1 MLNDGFQYIEQRDS
15 DDNITHAGVVSKKS
29 PFATADN
36 RGILDVI
43 SEDLR
48 VLYDDMSS
56 LSLAAM
62 KKDIEDIFNKMKT
75 DPTFAS
81 TTATAQAKLAL
92 QYAERAEKALA
103 STQDERKAVDEASG
117 HLQDAKSAI
126 DALQNITNTL
136 SKKVDETNASI
147 GRAETIRDAAK
158 ASETNAAASAESAKK
173 NADNTAAALD
183 AAKKWA
189 ESDASPD
196 GTADAKSS
204 KGWASDAAASASKSQ
219 EIEAKVQSVVDNAT
233 ETLKNSV
240 DESIIERASEAA
252 RKSVGDEAK
261 KAVENAVNE
270 SEAKMQ
276 IKYVAKE
283 DVIDAD
289 GKTWNISA
297 RNDGDGNVISATYLK
312 KADANFLALHG
323 KADSAAIA
331 DSVDWSAIKNT
342 PATYPPAAHNHDDS
356 YVKLGDVSTDAN
368 AFGKIPKVSSSG
380 SMEIGNA
387 IGLHSTASDITGA
400 SVKFDG
406 KSVAFDVPIAGN
418 LSGNADS
425 ATKDSAGQKIDSTYI
440 KGITSSGGIATILYG
455 DGHTKTFSVG
465 GGKLGLMVKEVIC
478 ISRDFVVPD
487 GVTKLFV
494 SGCAGGGGGAMGIAC
509 GGGGGESC
517 FRRVVNVTPGE
528 RIAVTIGIGGKG
540 CQKGNEGSGTK
551 QLNGNDAV
559 RGFDGCGDS
568 GTATVFGDHFTLK
581 PGRGAIYA
589 GNQTIYAGA
598 AGGIGGTAGSPAGI
612 MWPLGS
618 TDGTGMFT
626 GGNGGSSLFGI
637 GGAGGSSWRGQL
649 CCGGNAIGFG
659 GGGGGGGAYC
669 TSMTGN
675 IVAKFMEGGSGSNGI
690 IIVEWEV

>member
-136 SKKVDETNASI
+136 SKKVDETNA
-147 GRAETIRDAAK
+147 
-158 ASETNAAASAESAKK
+158 
-173 NADNTAAALD
+173 ALD

-204 KGWASDAAASASKSQ
+204 KSWASDAAASASKSQ

-297 RNDGDGNVISATYLK
+297 KNDGDGNVISATYLK

-342 PATYPPAAHNHDDS
+342 PAMYPPAAHNHDDS

-387 IGLHSTASDITGA
+387 IGLHSTASDTTGA

-465 GGKLGLMVKEVIC
+465 GGKLGLMAKEVIC

-551 QLNGNDAV
+551 QLNGSNAIRD
-559 RGFDGCGDS
+559 FDGGGDS

-589 GNQTIYAGA
+589 GNQTIYVGA

-618 TDGTGMFT
+618 SDGTGMFT

-637 GGAGGSSWRGQL
+637 GGAGGSSWKGQP

-669 TSMTGN
+669 TSMTSSN
-675 IVAKFMEGGSGSNGI
+675 IAAKFMEGGSGSNGI